1 MRWAI
6 SSSALL
12 APLLKFLVRDRKQ
25 EAAHPTES
33 SSMPSVTVLSADE
46 DVCSPDGLLWLLKC
60 IFREN
65 QLFVYAKAE
74 LEPILQQ
81 CRTYSEAN
89 SIIYQHFRDKLSND
103 GEINPIHYRAFQE
116 VLAHQVETLQN
127 KKAYTVANQTKVESG
142 WWPDPS
148 DPRNQRSLFSEL
160 PFRRRFKF
168 IDRSTAVVSAGSCFA
183 SEIAYALQREGLNY
197 IITEHNSQGRLMAQP
212 SDGSLS
218 DSSAAWGDIF
228 NTPSFRQL
236 VESAFGLRKLPRIL
250 WQLGDYFL
258 DPFRED
264 IKFASVAE
272 YEANYDN
279 HIAASRTA
287 LEKAEVFII
296 TLGLNEVWY
305 FKMDQSVFSRSP
317 WRIAPSFVEHRTL
330 SVAENIAELQL
341 MLEILRD
348 HNPTVKVIVTVSPV
362 PLHAT
367 FLHETY
373 HVVEA
378 NMHSKAILRVAAQEF
393 VESNREVYY
402 FPSFELV
409 TYGFE
414 NPWTTDH
421 RHVSPTA
428 VSRIMEMFREM
439 FVCVTDQPFTGRPCC

>member
-1 MRWAI
+1 MRRAI

-12 APLLKFLVRDRKQ
+12 APVLKLVRSGRKQ
-25 EAAHPTES
+25 EAASPQES

-46 DVCSPDGLLWLLKC
+46 DVCSADGLVWLLKC
-60 IFREN
+60 IFREVD
-65 QLFVYAKAE
+65 LFVHAKTE
-74 LEPILQQ
+74 LDPILQE

-89 SIIYQHFRDKLSND
+89 SIIYQHFRDKLSCD
-103 GEINPIHYRAFQE
+103 GETNSMHYRAFQA
-116 VLAHQVETLQN
+116 VLAHRVDTLQN
-127 KKAYTVANQTKVESG
+127 KKAYTVANQAKVESG

-168 IDRSTAVVSAGSCFA
+168 IDRSTPVVSAGSCFA
-183 SEIAYALQREGLNY
+183 SEIALALQREGLNY
-197 IITEHNSQGRLMAQP
+197 VITEHNSNGRLSVRP
-212 SDGSLS
+212 SDDSPS

-272 YEANYDN
+272 YEANYDK
-279 HIAASRTA
+279 HIAAAREA

-330 SVAENIAELQL
+330 SVAENVDELQL
-341 MLEILRD
+341 MLDILRAN
-348 HNPTVKVIVTVSPV
+348 NPRVKVIVTVSPV

-378 NMHSKAILRVAAQEF
+378 NMHSKAVLRVAAQEF
-393 VESNREVYY
+393 VERNSETYY

-414 NPWTTDH
+414 NPWAEDE
-421 RHVSPTA
+421 RHVDPKA
-428 VSRIMEMFREM
+428 VERIMEMFREM
-439 FVCVTDQPFTGRPCC
+439 FVV

>member
-1 MRWAI
+1 MSRAI
-6 SSSALL
+6 SSSALRTL
-12 APLLKFLVRDRKQ
+12 VLKLMRSGRKQ
-25 EAAHPTES
+25 PAGYPQES
-33 SSMPSVTVLSADE
+33 SPTPSVTVLSADE
-46 DVCSPDGLLWLLKC
+46 DVCSADGLEWLLKC
-60 IFREN
+60 IFREVD
-65 QLFVYAKAE
+65 LFVYAKTE
-74 LEPILQQ
+74 LQPILQE

-89 SIIYQHFRDKLSND
+89 NLIYQHFRDKLSSD
-103 GEINPIHYRAFQE
+103 GETNSTYYRAFQA
-116 VLAHQVETLQN
+116 VLAHRVDTLQN
-127 KKAYTVANQTKVESG
+127 KKAYTVANQSKVESG

-168 IDRSTAVVSAGSCFA
+168 IDRSTPVVSAGSCFA
-183 SEIAYALQREGLNY
+183 SEIALALQREGLNY
-197 IITEHNSQGRLMAQP
+197 VITEHNSNGRVSVQP
-212 SDGSLS
+212 SDDSPS

-272 YEANYDN
+272 YEANHDK
-279 HIAASRTA
+279 HIAAAREA

-330 SVAENIAELQL
+330 SIAENVAELQL
-341 MLEILRD
+341 MLDILRAN
-348 HNPTVKVIVTVSPV
+348 NPRVKVIVTVSPV

-373 HVVEA
+373 HVIEA
-378 NMHSKAILRVAAQEF
+378 NMHSKAVLRVAAQEF
-393 VESNREVYY
+393 VERNSETYY

-414 NPWTTDH
+414 NPWADDH
-421 RHVSPTA
+421 RHVAPEA

-439 FVCVTDQPFTGRPCC
+439 FVV